1 MKTTKV
7 LQTNISETNISE
19 VSRILNTSNGNRVAI
34 CNANT
39 LVRSIRDRKI
49 RNSVNNFTVKTP
61 DGFPVAKA
69 LSFLTKQ
76 KFSRVD
82 GYKVFLQ
89 TIEDGLDAG
98 RKHYFFGNNE
108 NITQLMIEKLYIM
121 FPEIKINGHLC
132 PKFLDADELVE
143 KYKDDIKKIDA
154 DIFWVSLGFPKQ
166 ELFIDRERITSQV
179 KRTYRNPKFRKKVLD
194 KYGSTC
200 CCCDITIE
208 TLLEAAHIIPVENN
222 GNDDAVNGIPL
233 CPTHHTAFDNF
244 LFTINPSDKSIIYKE
259 GLSSSDLQI
268 TKKEC
273 KLNVSKESLEYRFN
287 LFNED

>member
-166 ELFIDRERITSQV
+166 ELFIDKLCNE
-179 KRTYRNPKFRKKVLD
+179 
-194 KYGSTC
+194 
-200 CCCDITIE
+200 IE
-208 TLLEAAHIIPVENN
+208 TSANFVGIGAVFEWVAGKKKKAPEWMANLGFEWVLRLLQDPKRLYKRYLI
-222 GNDDAVNGIPL
+222 
-233 CPTHHTAFDNF
+233 DNTLFILYF
-244 LFTINPSDKSIIYKE
+244 LRQVFF
-259 GLSSSDLQI
+259 
-268 TKKEC
+268 
-273 KLNVSKESLEYRFN
+273 RR
-287 LFNED
+287 